1 MNLDRSGAA
10 KGNHGD
16 PFASMVESDEPARAE
31 GPSVVLEGQED
42 APTVL
47 ILDPAGAA
55 KHAEVPATW
64 RGLAES
70 RRLIWC
76 RLPADGSLSEAE
88 ELLADPDGLSGPIDV
103 VTSGPAVPT
112 VVDLLSRH
120 ADTVRSLL
128 LIDPGGGV
136 GDGSEPASV
145 TRRREELREAGVT
158 IETVAESPGGT
169 RDRVEPPMPLGHPDV
184 LDAVERALG
193 SLDWQN

>member
-1 MNLDRSGAA
+1 MNLDRADAA
-10 KGNHGD
+10 KAHHGD
-16 PFASMVESDEPARAE
+16 PMRPIVESDEPARAE
-31 GPSVVLEGQED
+31 GPSIVFEGHEEG
-42 APTVL
+42 PTVL

-64 RGLAES
+64 RGLAEQ
-70 RRLIWC
+70 RKLVWC

-88 ELLADPDGLSGPIDV
+88 ELLSDPDVLRAPIDV
-103 VTSGPAVPT
+103 VTSGPAVPV

-120 ADTVRSLL
+120 ADVVRSLL
-128 LIDPGGGV
+128 LIDPGGGI
-136 GDGSEPASV
+136 GDGSEPPSV

-158 IETVAESPGGT
+158 VETVAQSPGGT

-193 SLDWQN
+193 SLDWRS

>member
-1 MNLDRSGAA
+1 MNLDRSAAA
-10 KGNHGD
+10 KGTHGD
-16 PFASMVESDEPARAE
+16 PFASMLESDEPARAE
-31 GPSVVLEGQED
+31 GPSVVFEGQED

-47 ILDPAGAA
+47 VLDPAGAA
-55 KHAEVPATW
+55 KHAAVPATW
-64 RGLAES
+64 RKLAES

-88 ELLADPDGLSGPIDV
+88 ELLADPDGLRAPIDV

-136 GDGSEPASV
+136 GDASEPASV
-145 TRRREELREAGVT
+145 TSRREELRKAGVT

>member
-16 PFASMVESDEPARAE
+16 PFGAMVESDQPARAE
-31 GPSVVLEGQED
+31 GPSAVFEGPQD

-47 ILDPAGAA
+47 ILDPSGAA
-55 KHAEVPATW
+55 KHAAVPATW
-64 RGLAES
+64 RGLARS

-88 ELLADPDGLSGPIDV
+88 ELLADPDGLHGPIDV
-103 VTSGPAVPT
+103 VTSGPAVAT

-120 ADTVRSLL
+120 TGTVRSLL

-136 GDGSEPASV
+136 GDDSEPATV

-158 IETVAESPGGT
+158 IETVAQSPGGT